1 MFDGAPIAWWIG
13 FHVVVL
19 MLILVDLL
27 VLGRGEASNQN
38 RHNFLFVLFLLILA
52 AGFGVWIGH
61 DEGRQRGLEFAAGYL
76 IELSMSIDNLF
87 VFLLMFRS
95 FGLSGEAQRKALLL
109 GIVGAIV
116 MRGLFIFA
124 GIALLERFAWIQYVF
139 GALLVIAAVRLL
151 PGKKHES
158 TPPAANWITQWAE
171 RLSGGR
177 ANTSRATFLLAV
189 VAIELVDLVFAID
202 SVPAVLAISHHPFVV
217 YTSNICAILGLRAL
231 YFLLAGLLER
241 LRFLHFGL
249 AAILGFVGLKM
260 MLAKLVSVPVAYSL
274 GFIVLV
280 IAAATGAS
288 LIFKGQDSH
297 A

>member
-1 MFDGAPIAWWIG
+1 MFDGAPITWWIG

-19 MLILVDLL
+19 ILILIDLV
-27 VLGRGEASNQN
+27 VLGQGEGSN
-38 RHNFLFVLFLLILA
+38 RTRRNFLFVLFLLFLA
-52 AGFGVWIGH
+52 ACFGVWIGH
-61 DEGRQRGLEFAAGYL
+61 DEGRQKGLEFAAGYL

-87 VFLLMFRS
+87 RS
-95 FGLSGEAQRKALLL
+95 FRLSAEAQRKALLM
-109 GIVGAIV
+109 GIVGAIL
-116 MRGLFIFA
+116 MRGVFIFA
-124 GIALLERFAWIQYVF
+124 GIALLERFVWIQYVF

-151 PGKKHES
+151 PRKKHES
-158 TPPAANWITQWAE
+158 TPPSATWITHWVE

-177 ANTSRATFLLAV
+177 ANSSRATFILAV

-202 SVPAVLAISHHPFVV
+202 SVPAVLAVSHDPFVV

-241 LRFLHFGL
+241 LRFLHYGL

-260 MLAKLVSVPVAYSL
+260 MLTKLVSVPVAYSL

-280 IAAATGAS
+280 IAAATAAS
-288 LIFKGQDSH
+288 LISKGQHSH
-297 A
+297 N